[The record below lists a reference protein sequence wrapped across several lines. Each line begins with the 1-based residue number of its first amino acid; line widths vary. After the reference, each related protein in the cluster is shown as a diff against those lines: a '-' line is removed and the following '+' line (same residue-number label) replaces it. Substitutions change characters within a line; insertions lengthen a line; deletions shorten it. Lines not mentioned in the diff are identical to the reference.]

1 MSVFVRR
8 QANSFIPRMFHASR
22 DYVVPMRVFAFVRI
36 QKSFLH
42 QFVVFFKFGH
52 VLNYAVLKKGEEKQK
67 KKVV

>member
-1 MSVFVRR
+1 
-8 QANSFIPRMFHASR
+8 
-22 DYVVPMRVFAFVRI
+22 MRVFAFVRI